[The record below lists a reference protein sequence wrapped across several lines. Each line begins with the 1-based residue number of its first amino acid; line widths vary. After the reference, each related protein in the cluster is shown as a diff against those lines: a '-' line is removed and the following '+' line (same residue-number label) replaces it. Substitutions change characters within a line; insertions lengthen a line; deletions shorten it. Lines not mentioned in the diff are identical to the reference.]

1 MTSLGSRGAIAAN
14 LIVGQTDSSSSL
26 QTELSSEAKLKLAE
40 AEQLMQQATKLKS
53 QGQYADAIP
62 LAESALAIRQQILGQ
77 EHPLVAISLNNL
89 AYLHER
95 QGNYLEAE
103 LLYRQTLPIL
113 QRLLGDE
120 HPAVATSLNNLALLY
135 YRQGR
140 YSEAEPLYR
149 QALEMRQRLL
159 GDEHPAVATSLN
171 NLALL
176 YYRQGRYSEAEPL
189 YRQALEMRQR
199 LLGDQHPDVA
209 TSLNNLALLYS
220 SQGRYSEAEPLYRQA
235 LEMRQRLLGD
245 QHPDVATVLDNL
257 AQLYYSQGRYS
268 EAESLY
274 RQALEMRQRLLGDQH
289 PDVATSLNNLAL
301 LYSRQGRYN
310 EAEPLFRQALEM
322 RQRLLG
328 DQHPAIATMLD
339 NLAQLYYSQGRYSEA
354 EPLYRQALE
363 MRQRLLGDQHPDV
376 ATSLNNLAQLYYSQG
391 RHSEAESLFRRA
403 LEMYQRLLGDQHP
416 AVATSLN
423 DLAYLYRI
431 QGRYSEAEPLFR
443 QALEMY
449 QRLLGDQHPDVATML
464 DNLALLYK
472 SQGRYSEAEPLFRQ
486 ALEMRQRLLGDQHPA
501 VATSLNNLAQLY
513 YSQGR
518 YSEAEPLF
526 RQALEMRQR
535 LLGDQHPTVATTLND
550 LALLYYSR
558 GRYSEAEPL
567 FRQALEMYQRLLG
580 DEHPSV
586 ATMLDHLALLYYRQG
601 RYSEAEPLFRQALEM
616 RQRLLGDQHPAV
628 AKTLDNLALLYSSQ
642 GRYSEAEPLFRQA
655 LEMRQRL
662 LGDEH
667 LDVATNLNN
676 LAGLYWAQGE
686 ITRTVELLNQGVNIE
701 EYNLDRTL
709 AIGSERQK
717 QDYMATIAGTT
728 YGTVSLHLQDAPK
741 NPQAAHLA
749 LTTLLRR
756 KGRILDAV
764 TDNLQTL
771 RQNLTPENQELL
783 DKLATTRSQLA
794 ALLFRGIGDT
804 PPQQYRQQIA
814 TLKAEVNELEN
825 TLSFRSAEF
834 RTASQPVTIEAVQ
847 QLIPG
852 DTALVELVL
861 YKPFNPKAQRG
872 KRWGK
877 PHYAAYI
884 LHSQGEPQW
893 VDLGAAEP
901 INQLITEFRTALQ
914 NSSPKIKTI
923 ARQLD
928 EQLMQP
934 IRPLLGNNRNL
945 LLSPDSQLNLI
956 PFAALVDESDR
967 YLLENYTITYLTSGR
982 DLLKL
987 QLSVPSRSQ
996 PLIVANPDYSS
1007 SGKTGGRGDAETR
1020 IEGDAGTEKT
1030 RNRRSNDFT
1039 NFQFGPLPGT
1049 KQEAL
1054 AIAPMLPE
1062 ARLLTES
1069 QATENAI
1076 KQVQSPSILHIAT
1089 HGFFLK
1095 DIERVAAP
1103 DYANPFSSRA
1113 NIGVEYSSGTSSP
1126 PKIANLENPLLRS
1139 GLALAG
1145 INLRQSGTEDGVLT
1159 ALETAGLN
1167 LSGTK
1172 LVVLSACETGVGDI
1186 ANGEGVYGLRRAL
1199 VMAGAESQLFSLWK
1213 VDDTGTKDLM
1223 VKYYQRLLN
1232 NEGRSQALR
1241 QTQLEMLRNQ
1251 NYQHPYYWAAF
1262 IPSGDWTPM
1271 GN

>member
-1 MTSLGSRGAIAAN
+1 MGRKAQIQHKRQVRLKRSLLWLSADILVVWLFAIAPTPI
-14 LIVGQTDSSSSL
+14 LGQTDSSSSP
-26 QTELSSEAKLKLAE
+26 QTELAPGGVESNTISDRLDSNSYTAENGKYFNIHTFEGRAGVQITIELTSSEFGPYLILLNPEDNKLLEGDRGSGESAKITLTLPTTDTYIIAVFSYEARASGNYTLSWREATEAELKLAE
-40 AEQLMQQATKLKS
+40 AEQLTEQANKLTE

-62 LAESALAIRQQILGQ
+62 LAERTLAILQQVLGQ
-77 EHPLVAISLNNL
+77 DHPDIAISLNDL
-89 AYLHER
+89 ALLYSS
-95 QGNYLEAE
+95 QGRYSEAE
-103 LLYRQTLPIL
+103 PLYRQALEMN

-120 HPAVATSLNNLALLY
+120 HPDVATSLNNLGFLYSSQGRYSEAEPLYRQALQMRKRLLRDEHPDVAQSLNNLALLY
-135 YRQGR
+135 SGQGRYSEAEPLYRQALEMNQRLLGYEHPLVTTNLNNLALLYHNQRR

-159 GDEHPAVATSLN
+159 GDEHPAVALSLN
-171 NLALL
+171 NLAAL
-176 YYRQGRYSEAEPL
+176 YSIQGRYSEADPL

-199 LLGDQHPDVA
+199 LLGDEHPDVA
-209 TSLNNLALLYS
+209 QGLNNLALLYS
-220 SQGRYSEAEPLYRQA
+220 SQGRYSEAKPLYRQA
-235 LEMRQRLLGD
+235 LQMNQRLLGD
-245 QHPDVATVLDNL
+245 EHPA
-257 AQLYYSQGRYS
+257 
-268 EAESLY
+268 
-274 RQALEMRQRLLGDQH
+274 
-289 PDVATSLNNLAL
+289 VATSLNNLAL
-301 LYSRQGRYN
+301 LYY
-310 EAEPLFRQALEM
+310 
-322 RQRLLG
+322 
-328 DQHPAIATMLD
+328 
-339 NLAQLYYSQGRYSEA
+339 
-354 EPLYRQALE
+354 
-363 MRQRLLGDQHPDV
+363 
-376 ATSLNNLAQLYYSQG
+376 
-391 RHSEAESLFRRA
+391 
-403 LEMYQRLLGDQHP
+403 
-416 AVATSLN
+416 
-423 DLAYLYRI
+423 
-431 QGRYSEAEPLFR
+431 
-443 QALEMY
+443 
-449 QRLLGDQHPDVATML
+449 
-464 DNLALLYK
+464 
-472 SQGRYSEAEPLFRQ
+472 
-486 ALEMRQRLLGDQHPA
+486 
-501 VATSLNNLAQLY
+501 
-513 YSQGR
+513 
-518 YSEAEPLF
+518 
-526 RQALEMRQR
+526 
-535 LLGDQHPTVATTLND
+535 
-550 LALLYYSR
+550 
-558 GRYSEAEPL
+558 
-567 FRQALEMYQRLLG
+567 
-580 DEHPSV
+580 
-586 ATMLDHLALLYYRQG
+586 
-601 RYSEAEPLFRQALEM
+601 
-616 RQRLLGDQHPAV
+616 
-628 AKTLDNLALLYSSQ
+628 
-642 GRYSEAEPLFRQA
+642 
-655 LEMRQRL
+655 
-662 LGDEH
+662 
-667 LDVATNLNN
+667 
-676 LAGLYWAQGE
+676 AQGE
-686 ITRTVELLNQGVNIE
+686 IARAVDLLNEGVNIQ

-717 QDYMATIAGTT
+717 QDYIATIAGTT
-728 YGTVSLHLQDAPK
+728 NGAISLHLQDTS
-741 NPQAAHLA
+741 NNSQAARLA

-764 TDNLQTL
+764 SDNLQTL

-794 ALLFRGIGDT
+794 ALLFRGIGNT
-804 PPQQYRQQIA
+804 PPEQYRQQIA

-834 RTASQPVTIEAVQ
+834 RVASQPVTIEAVQ
-847 QLIPG
+847 QLIPD

-861 YKPFNPKAQRG
+861 YYPFNPKDQRG
-872 KRWGK
+872 EQVSE

-901 INQLITEFRTALQ
+901 INQLITEFRRALQ
-914 NSSPKIKTI
+914 NSSSPNIKTI

-934 IRPLLGNNRNL
+934 IRPLLGNTRNL
-945 LLSPDSQLNLI
+945 LISPDSQLNLI

-987 QLSVPSRSQ
+987 QLSIPHRSQ

-1007 SGKTGGRGDAETR
+1007 PGVTSPPTPLLQGEGSVTEGSVPPFREERVSSSAIPPRRGDR
-1020 IEGDAGTEKT
+1020 GGLG
-1030 RNRRSNDFT
+1030 NRRSSDFT
-1039 NFQFGPLPGT
+1039 NLQFGPLPGT
-1049 KQEAL
+1049 KQEAQ
-1054 AIAPMLPE
+1054 AIAPMFPE
-1062 ARLLTES
+1062 AQLLTES

-1103 DYANPFSSRA
+1103 DYTNPFSNRA
-1113 NIGVEYSSGTSSP
+1113 SIGVEYGSGTSSP
-1126 PKIANLENPLLRS
+1126 TKIANLENPLLRS

-1199 VMAGAESQLFSLWK
+1199 VMAGADSQLFSLWK

-1271 GN
+1271 PKN